1 MNRPEDYTIVVE
13 NEGELSDYAVNMF
26 AKWALE
32 IRRKQGLC
40 DKEGEKK
47 CVKQSA

>member
-13 NEGELSDYAVNMF
+13 NEGDLSDYAVNMF

-32 IRRKQGLC
+32 IGRKQAC
-40 DKEGEKK
+40 AIKR
-47 CVKQSA
+47 VKRNV

>member
-13 NEGELSDYAVNMF
+13 NEGELSNYAVNMF

-32 IRRKQGLC
+32 IGRKQGLC